1 MEKWSAQLEKFNIN
15 FFLDT
20 NILCY
25 LIDDTYPALTSF
37 VKALSDMPVVRL
49 YSSEYVLA
57 ELFEVRKKENYFHE
71 VLERSKKDGKFI
83 NISSFIKY
91 NKRYAIPD
99 YEYQDD
105 LAAAVKDRVDKDVDK
120 ITHDFN
126 ISFENTFNDKLLP
139 PMKGICLSTKIS
151 REDSLV
157 LVSSVYKSSTEEVS
171 ERVVLLTGD
180 QDFYNWATNSKDE
193 ISSVFKE
200 GSSPD
205 IENIESIGASFSAFV
220 GGIQNLKEKVNNVED
235 LAVRY
240 VMTCLMETYKD
251 SYIGKVTVRDCP
263 NAPNNLI
270 AVKAKVELDKQDLYL
285 MILSKT
291 LSFIYCP
298 QPKSK
303 LYHSGRPIDVPF
315 IPVKGNNI
323 VTFVCDKKDETVFN
337 LVNSEDNLVFVHPDS
352 IAE

>member
-1 MEKWSAQLEKFNIN
+1 MEPWSAQLEKFNIN

-91 NKRYAIPD
+91 NKRYAIPG
-99 YEYQDD
+99 YEYQND
-105 LAAAVKDRVDKDVDK
+105 LAAAVKEKVDKDIDK
-120 ITHDFN
+120 ITRDFN
-126 ISFENTFNDKLLP
+126 ISFDNSFNDKLLL

-157 LVSSVYKSSTEEVS
+157 LVSSVFKSGTEEIS

-180 QDFYNWATNSKDE
+180 QDFYNWATSSKDE
-193 ISSVFKE
+193 ISSAFNE
-200 GSSPD
+200 GKSPD
-205 IENIESIGASFSAFV
+205 IEFIDSIGSGFTGFE
-220 GGIQNLKEKVNNVED
+220 GGTQNLRKKVENVED

-240 VMTCLMETYKD
+240 VMNCLLETYKD
-251 SYIGKVTVRDCP
+251 SYIGKIIMRDSP
-263 NAPNNLI
+263 NALDNLI
-270 AVKAKVELDKQDLYL
+270 AFKARVNIEKQELYL
-285 MILSKT
+285 MVLSKT
-291 LSFIYCP
+291 LSFVYCP

-315 IPVKGNNI
+315 VPVNGNNI
-323 VTFVCDKKDETVFN
+323 VTFVCDKKDETVFD
-337 LVNSEDNLVFVHPDS
+337 LVNDEGNLVFVHPDS
-352 IAE
+352 IVE

>member
-1 MEKWSAQLEKFNIN
+1 MEKWSVQLEKFNIN

-83 NISSFIKY
+83 NISSFIKF

-99 YEYQDD
+99 YEYKDD
-105 LAAAVKDRVDKDVDK
+105 LAAAVKETVDRDIDK
-120 ITHDFN
+120 ITHDFD
-126 ISFENTFNDKLLP
+126 IAFENNFNDKLLT

-157 LVSSVYKSSTEEVS
+157 LVSSVFKSSTEEVS

-180 QDFYNWATNSKDE
+180 KDFYEWATSSKDE
-193 ISSVFKE
+193 ISSAFKE
-200 GSSPD
+200 GKSPD
-205 IENIESIGASFSAFV
+205 IEFIDSIGSRFTDFE
-220 GGIQNLKEKVNNVED
+220 GGTQNLRKKVENVKD

-240 VMTCLMETYKD
+240 VLNCLMETYKD
-251 SYIGKVTVRDCP
+251 SYIGKIILRDCP
-263 NAPNNLI
+263 NAPDNLI
-270 AVKAKVELDKQDLYL
+270 AFKTGVNIEKQELYL

-291 LSFIYCP
+291 LSFVYCP

-315 IPVKGNNI
+315 VPVDGNNI
-323 VTFVCDKKDETVFN
+323 VTFVCEKKDETVFN
-337 LVNSEDNLVFVHPDS
+337 LVNSDGNLVFVHPDS
-352 IAE
+352 IDG